1 MGSYHYVNFASVA
14 AIGIIF
20 PVLGLFALGIRIYGR
35 VKYTRS
41 LDIDDVLIIPAAIL
55 VVAAGVGMVIAAQ
68 MELVGGHA
76 PSRTFEEL
84 MFGKPEHQIML
95 EKLEY
100 AYWIGH
106 VLVIGFTKL
115 TFLFFSRRIFRGR
128 GTRTA
133 FDYVNW
139 IMIGV
144 VTVWMV
150 AYVFLEIF
158 MCGLNFWAAWDT
170 VYALRNYCMDTF
182 ALLTSCAIT
191 NWVIDLAI
199 FAIPL
204 VMVGLIRSRKGESTS
219 LNKYQINSLQMTARR
234 KIQASLVFALGLFTV
249 IAGLLRMIIVIQVL
263 ENSLQEPMITLLG
276 TELDTTDNEGAISL
290 ILFWTYVEI
299 GVGFLVVCLVACGRV
314 FDDASGPVFR
324 KLKSIVSAATS
335 VASRASSR
343 SSLFSERSNDEKEE
357 HRISVST
364 KVEVV
369 SKDEEKGMPAVPEWL
384 QASRRGTLELD

>member
-20 PVLGLFALGIRIYGR
+20 PVLGLVALGIRIYGR

-55 VVAAGVGMVIAAQ
+55 MVAAGVGMVIASQ

-139 IMIGV
+139 LMIGV

-150 AYVFLEIF
+150 AYVLLEIF

-170 VYALRNYCMDTF
+170 VYALRNYCMNTF

-204 VMVGLIRSRKGESTS
+204 VM
-219 LNKYQINSLQMTARR
+219 INSLQMTARR

-276 TELDTTDNEGAISL
+276 TELETTDNEGAISL

-314 FDDASGPVFR
+314 FDEASAPVFR
-324 KLKSIVSAATS
+324 KIKSIVSAATS

>member
-1 MGSYHYVNFASVA
+1 MGSYHYVNFASVT

-20 PVLGLFALGIRIYGR
+20 PVLGLIALGIRIYGR

-55 VVAAGVGMVIAAQ
+55 MVAAGVGMVIAAQ
-68 MELVGGHA
+68 MGFVGGHA
-76 PSRTFEEL
+76 PYRTFEEL
-84 MFGKPEHQIML
+84 MFGKPERQLML

-128 GTRTA
+128 GARTK

-139 IMIGV
+139 LMIGV

-170 VYALRNYCMDTF
+170 VYALRTYCMDTF

-204 VMVGLIRSRKGESTS
+204 VM
-219 LNKYQINSLQMTARR
+219 INSLQMTAKR
-234 KIQASLVFALGLFTV
+234 KVQASLVFALGLFTV
-249 IAGLLRMIIVIQVL
+249 IAGLLRMIIVCQVV
-263 ENSLQEPMITLLG
+263 ENGLMSPTITLLG
-276 TELDTTDNEGAISL
+276 TTFETTDNEGTISL

-314 FDDASGPVFR
+314 FDEASAPVLR
-324 KLKSIVSAATS
+324 KLKSMVSAATS

-343 SSLFSERSNDEKEE
+343 SSLFSENSKEE
-357 HRISVST
+357 KDDHRISVST

-384 QASRRGTLELD
+384 QASRRGTLDLD